1 MIEVAEV
8 QKEFKEAEED
18 NDVVVAS
25 YLIAEV
31 GSANTVATLYEL
43 FNGSFQLVARGSSLT
58 TAGSPWQDSVHGLH
72 AAIQQVSDLSRRTLI
87 NNSNVLIR
95 PVRPDGSGFDYFGTI
110 ISAAPPMRT
119 VVIGLMDEV
128 SIASA
133 RRALNTIYAQ
143 EVDCFSLADTRSKHE
158 QLEALVNLKPDLIFI
173 SGGTS
178 GGASRQLM
186 SLVETAAMGIKL
198 IDADHRPLVIF
209 AGNPELRS
217 EVERSIGDETDI
229 YLIDNV
235 RPDLENEHIDQA
247 IGILGDLYVTSQSG
261 KLPSGEFLIQR
272 NDLPVLPVVHA
283 FGALCE
289 FVAALNKG
297 RVLGVDIGRKSL
309 SLIFAENDYVNLDVS
324 SDLGLGEPNSKL
336 SEDAQIMDIAA
347 WAGIPQ
353 NKGAVED
360 HIANKTVWPAVVPL
374 TLEEMHIEQAIVW
387 ANLSYAVE
395 RAHKRWNWSNEMA
408 LSPIRTLVLRGAAL
422 VNATNWKRLMLL
434 LLDSIQPVGIFNVIV
449 DRPGILPSLGLL
461 AAYNPHLVVQLYQSI
476 SKDKLGWVIAPIS
489 SAQGGQLVLKISIL
503 REDQEPQNIEI
514 LQGDFKV
521 LPIRAKQRV
530 KITIAP
536 TPDTDVG
543 AGPGKRRSITL
554 SGGPI
559 GIVIDARGRPL
570 TKNADP
576 KSRQRHIRKWLK
588 QVES

>member
-8 QKEFKEAEED
+8 QEETED
-18 NDVVVAS
+18 DEVVVAS

-58 TAGSPWQDSVHGLH
+58 TAGSPWQDTVHGLH

-119 VVIGLMDEV
+119 FFVGLMDEV

-158 QLEALVNLKPDLIFI
+158 QVEALVNSRPDLIFI
-173 SGGTS
+173 SGGTN

-186 SLVETAAMGIKL
+186 SLVETAAMGIRL
-198 IDADHRPLVIF
+198 IDANHRPLVIF
-209 AGNPELRS
+209 AGNPELQS
-217 EVERSIGDETDI
+217 EVELAIGDETDI

-235 RPDLENEHIDQA
+235 RPELEYEQLDQA
-247 IGILGDLYVTSQSG
+247 IGILGDLYVTSQSS
-261 KLPSGEFLIQR
+261 KLPNGEFLIQR
-272 NDLPVLPVVHA
+272 NDLPILPVVHA

-309 SLIFAENDYVNLDVS
+309 SLISAENDYVNLDVS
-324 SDLGLGEPNSKL
+324 SDLDLCEPNLKL
-336 SEDAQIMDIAA
+336 SENNQIEDIAA
-347 WAGIPQ
+347 WAGIHQ
-353 NKGAVED
+353 KKGTVED
-360 HIANKTVWPAVVPL
+360 YIANKTVWPMAVPL
-374 TLEEMHIEQAIVW
+374 TVEEMHIEQAIVW

-422 VNATNWKRLMLL
+422 VNATNWKRLTLL

-461 AAYNPHLVVQLYQSI
+461 ATYNPHLVVQLYQSI

-489 SAQGGQLVLKISIL
+489 SAREGQLVLKISIL
-503 REDQEPQNIEI
+503 REDRETQNIEI

-521 LPIRAKQRV
+521 VPIKAKQRV
-530 KITIAP
+530 KVTVAP
-536 TPDTDVG
+536 TPDTDIG
-543 AGPGKRRSITL
+543 AGAGKSRSITL

-570 TKNADP
+570 TKIADS

-588 QVES
+588 QVEM

>member
-8 QKEFKEAEED
+8 QEETED
-18 NDVVVAS
+18 DEVVVAS

-58 TAGSPWQDSVHGLH
+58 TAGSPWQDTVHGLH

-119 VVIGLMDEV
+119 FFVGLMDEV

-158 QLEALVNLKPDLIFI
+158 QVEALVNSRPDLIFI
-173 SGGTS
+173 SGGTN

-186 SLVETAAMGIKL
+186 SLVETAAMGIRL
-198 IDADHRPLVIF
+198 IDANHRPLVIF
-209 AGNPELRS
+209 AGNPELQS
-217 EVERSIGDETDI
+217 EVELAIGDETDI

-235 RPDLENEHIDQA
+235 RPELEYEQLDQA
-247 IGILGDLYVTSQSG
+247 IGILGDLYVTSQSS
-261 KLPSGEFLIQR
+261 KLPNGEFLIQR
-272 NDLPVLPVVHA
+272 NDLPILPVVHA

-309 SLIFAENDYVNLDVS
+309 SLISAENDYVNLDVS
-324 SDLGLGEPNSKL
+324 SDLDLCEPNLKL
-336 SEDAQIMDIAA
+336 SENNQIEDIAA
-347 WAGIPQ
+347 WAGIHQ
-353 NKGAVED
+353 KKGTVED
-360 HIANKTVWPAVVPL
+360 YIANKTVWPMAVPL

-422 VNATNWKRLMLL
+422 VNATNWKRLTLL

-461 AAYNPHLVVQLYQSI
+461 ATYNPHLVVQLYQSI

-489 SAQGGQLVLKISIL
+489 SAREGQLVLKISIL
-503 REDQEPQNIEI
+503 REDRETQNIEI

-521 LPIRAKQRV
+521 VPIKAKQRV
-530 KITIAP
+530 KVTVAP
-536 TPDTDVG
+536 TPDTDIG
-543 AGPGKRRSITL
+543 AGAGKSRSITL

-570 TKNADP
+570 TKIADS

-588 QVES
+588 QVEM